1 MTEVQQKADW
11 FRLIKVTSYSWYVE
25 IVNQFKDIIEGTD
38 TENIKETYYSDKDTQ
53 FFIDVLK
60 ELGEWEG

>member
-1 MTEVQQKADW
+1 MPITFSD
-11 FRLIKVTSYSWYVE
+11 VE
-25 IVNQFKDIIEGTD
+25 IVNQFRDIIEGTD

-60 ELGEWEG
+60 ELGEWEE

>member
-11 FRLIKVTSYSWYVE
+11 FKTIKITSYSWYLE
-25 IVNQFKDIIEGTD
+25 IVNQYKSIIEGTD
-38 TENIKETYYSDKDTQ
+38 TENIKETYYADKDIQ

-60 ELGEWEG
+60 ELGEWEE